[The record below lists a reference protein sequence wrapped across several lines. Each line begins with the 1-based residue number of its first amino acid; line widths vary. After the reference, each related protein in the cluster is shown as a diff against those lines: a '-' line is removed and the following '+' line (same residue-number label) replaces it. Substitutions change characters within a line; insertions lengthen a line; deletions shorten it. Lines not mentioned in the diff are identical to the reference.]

1 MVPQPMLEFFSQ
13 NQSLLWVITVC
24 FDLGLT
30 LVMFRCFGKAGLYTV
45 IVLNAVLCNIQAL
58 KLTHVFGANT
68 SLGVILYSGIF
79 FATDLLSERYG
90 KREAG
95 RAVIIGFSA
104 NVVMVVVMSM
114 TLMFEPTTH
123 GAEKTIAFAS
133 QAHSALSTLFRFT
146 PIIVFGSMVAYLVSQ
161 THDVWFF
168 HMIKKKTQGRHL
180 WLRNTAST
188 LVSQAID
195 TAIFGLIVW
204 APTVGLRE
212 AMGIAAFKYIFKF
225 VIAVLDTPF
234 IYWARTWN
242 VRDRDWGYS
251 TDTEVE

>member
-1 MVPQPMLEFFSQ
+1 MVPASMLEYFTQ
-13 NQSLLWVITVC
+13 NQSMLWVFTVC

-30 LVMFRCFGKAGLYTV
+30 LVMFRWFGKAGLYSV

-90 KREAG
+90 RREAG
-95 RAVIIGFSA
+95 RAVMLGFAA
-104 NVVMVVVMSM
+104 NIVMVVVMSM
-114 TLMFEPTTH
+114 TLMFQPTTH
-123 GAEKTIAFAS
+123 GAEKTIVFAA
-133 QAHSALSTLFRFT
+133 QAHSALSTLFGFT
-146 PIIVFGSMVAYLVSQ
+146 PIIVFGSMTAYLVSQ
-161 THDVWFF
+161 TFDVWLF
-168 HMIKKKTQGRHL
+168 HRIKEKTGGRHL
-180 WLRNTAST
+180 WLRNTGST

-204 APTVGLRE
+204 APKVGLQE
-212 AMGIAAFKYIFKF
+212 ALGIAAFKYIFKF

-234 IYWARTWN
+234 IYWARSWN

-251 TDTEVE
+251 TNTG